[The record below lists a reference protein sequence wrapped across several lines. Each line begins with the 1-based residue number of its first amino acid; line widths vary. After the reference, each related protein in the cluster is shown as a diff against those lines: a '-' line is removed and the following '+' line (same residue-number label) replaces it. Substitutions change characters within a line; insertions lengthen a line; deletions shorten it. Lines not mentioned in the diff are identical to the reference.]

1 MYESSIVVKDMVNR
15 SINDL
20 CLFLCVRYTY
30 KWTLLSESATKA
42 DDKETFND
50 EETFKLSKN
59 SIYNSKV
66 KYLE

>member
-1 MYESSIVVKDMVNR
+1 MSLSI
-15 SINDL
+15 
-20 CLFLCVRYTY
+20 CVRYTY
-30 KWTLLSESATKA
+30 KWTLLSKSATKA